1 LKRKVKTEISAG
13 GVVYKCE
20 DKKPKVVLCRHKTF
34 NGREVWSLPKGW
46 VEPGEK
52 LVTAALREVR
62 EEAGLEGEIVEK
74 LAPIYYWFYHPLERI
89 KVKKTVHFFLMKAT
103 GGDITKHDLEVD
115 EVRWFFLDEA
125 IRNCAYKGEK
135 KVLEEAKTRLMLI
148 CEKMVD

>member
-1 LKRKVKTEISAG
+1 M
-13 GVVYKCE
+13 
-20 DKKPKVVLCRHKTF
+20 
-34 NGREVWSLPKGW
+34 
-46 VEPGEK
+46 
-52 LVTAALREVR
+52 
-62 EEAGLEGEIVEK
+62 
-74 LAPIYYWFYHPLERI
+74 ERI

-135 KVLEEAKTRLMLI
+135 KVLEEAETRLMLI